1 MVRYYTHQIAW
12 VSSVCV
18 GIIDCFYSNIGLSY
32 LFLTKAGTI
41 IMPVPAQ
48 VGGFFS
54 RASIVDMLLGT
65 MDTSGGGLGLA
76 LYQQCHLVLRP
87 CAPTR
92 SLRAVN
98 SVPFVLESVD
108 NYIMQYNTR
117 S

>member
-76 LYQQCHLVLRP
+76 LSTNNVILS
-87 CAPTR
+87 CAPAP
-92 SLRAVN
+92 LRGHCA
-98 SVPFVLESVD
+98 
-108 NYIMQYNTR
+108 Q
-117 S
+117 